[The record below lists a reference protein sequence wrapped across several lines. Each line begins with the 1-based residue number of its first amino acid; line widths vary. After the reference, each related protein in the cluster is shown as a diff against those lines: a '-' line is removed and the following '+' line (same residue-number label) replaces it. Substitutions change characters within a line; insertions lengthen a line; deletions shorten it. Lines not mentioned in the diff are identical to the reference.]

1 MALLETST
9 GGRPSARHLPALD
22 GIRGL
27 AIIWVVFHNTLD
39 DKFAPTGGLLHLV
52 ALLARP
58 GWIGVQL
65 FFALSGFLITAGLL
79 DTRDADNYF
88 SGFYAKRALR
98 ILPLYYA
105 VLLLLLIIVP
115 WATGSLGELGTAFE
129 HQASLWLFV
138 INWTHAGAYGFA
150 HFWSLA
156 VEEQFYLFWP
166 LVVYRLSPQRLLP
179 VCLWIAFGALVV
191 RCGMRLEGA
200 SGWTIYTLTPCRMDA
215 LALGA
220 AGACL
225 VRMPSLESY
234 TRRRLPLLGG
244 ASLALFLLA
253 MPLTHFYDDS
263 RIAGETIGYTVLA
276 WCGAALVTGAA
287 MTDGA
292 APSWLSRALR
302 WAPLRSCGKY
312 SYAMYVFHELLHKL
326 LTLPSIIK
334 YFGPDPAPRVIFAGS
349 LATLLVSYG
358 LAFLSYH
365 GFEKHFLSLKRL
377 VRRPAALRAGPA

>member
-1 MALLETST
+1 MAAPVTST
-9 GGRPSARHLPALD
+9 RGTPLARHLPALD

-27 AIIWVVFHNTLD
+27 AILWVVFHNTLD
-39 DKFAPTGGLLHLV
+39 DKFAPASGLLHLI

-79 DTRDADNYF
+79 DTQEAGNYF

-105 VLLLLLIIVP
+105 VLLLLLVIVP
-115 WATGSLGELGTAFE
+115 WAMGSPGELSTTAAQ
-129 HQASLWLFV
+129 QASLWLFV
-138 INWTHAGAYGFA
+138 INWTHEGAYGFA

-166 LVVYRLSPQRLLP
+166 LVVYRLSPRQLLT
-179 VCLWIAFGALVV
+179 VCLWIALGALVV

-200 SGWTIYTLTPCRMDA
+200 TGWTIYTATPCRMDA

-225 VRMPSLESY
+225 VRIPSWAGY
-234 TRRRLPLLGG
+234 TRRRLARLGG
-244 ASLALFLLA
+244 ATLALFLLA
-253 MPLTHFYDDS
+253 MPLTAFYDDS

-276 WCGAALVTGAA
+276 WCSAVLVTGAA
-287 MTDGA
+287 LTDGGE
-292 APSWLSRALR
+292 PSWMSAALR

-326 LTLPSIIK
+326 VTLPTIIK
-334 YFGPDPAPRVIFAGS
+334 YFGPHPAPRVIFAGS
-349 LATLLVSYG
+349 LVTLLASYM

-377 VRRPAALRAGPA
+377 VQRPPALRVGPA

>member
-225 VRMPSLESY
+225 VISDLVFGA
-234 TRRRLPLLGG
+234 RRREGSGAGALGFIV
-244 ASLALFLLA
+244 AL
-253 MPLTHFYDDS
+253 
-263 RIAGETIGYTVLA
+263 
-276 WCGAALVTGAA
+276 AALVVLAIA
-287 MTDGA
+287 LVFA
-292 APSWLSRALR
+292 WAIIVVAIALIWLGISRHRRNQRKHAGLR
-302 WAPLRSCGKY
+302 VLR
-312 SYAMYVFHELLHKL
+312 
-326 LTLPSIIK
+326 
-334 YFGPDPAPRVIFAGS
+334 
-349 LATLLVSYG
+349 
-358 LAFLSYH
+358 
-365 GFEKHFLSLKRL
+365 
-377 VRRPAALRAGPA
+377 

>member
-1 MALLETST
+1 MGVRPMA
-9 GGRPSARHLPALD
+9 GRHLPALD
-22 GIRGL
+22 GIRGI

-39 DKFAPTGGLLHLV
+39 DNFAPASGPLHFV
-52 ALLARP
+52 ALLAHP

-79 DTRDADNYF
+79 DTQAARNYF

-105 VLLLLLIIVP
+105 VLLILLVIVP
-115 WATGSLGELGTAFE
+115 MAAGSAGLLSTAVA

-138 INWTHAGAYGFA
+138 INWTHAPAYGFA

-166 LVVYRLSPQRLLP
+166 LVVYRLSPQRLLA
-179 VCLWIAFGALVV
+179 VCLWIALGALAV
-191 RCGMRLEGA
+191 RCGLALEGA
-200 SGWTIYTLTPCRMDA
+200 TSWTIYTVTPCRMDA

-225 VRMPSLESY
+225 VRIPFLKAFAD
-234 TRRRLPLLGG
+234 RRLPLLGG
-244 ASLALFLLA
+244 ATLALFLVA
-253 MPLTHFYDDS
+253 MPLTSFYDDS
-263 RIAGETIGYTVLA
+263 RIAGETIGYTILA
-276 WCGAALVTGAA
+276 WCGAVLVTGAA
-287 MTDGA
+287 MTDGT
-292 APSWLSRALR
+292 APSWVCRMLR

-326 LTLPSIIK
+326 VSLPLIIRL
-334 YFGPDPAPRVIFAGS
+334 YGSNPAPRVIFAGS
-349 LATLLVSYG
+349 LATFVASYG

-365 GFEKHFLSLKRL
+365 GFEKHFLALKRL
-377 VRRPAALRAGPA
+377 VQRPSALRAGPA